1 MGYKQSVPPTIAFK
15 FDDQID
21 SDPCTVIAGQPFVL
35 PAKALTR
42 LKSLPFKGDIASINS
57 TTYPIDYDFNR
68 AVYNFTTQLN
78 NRHTCESLSPS
89 PTASSPSNIPY
100 AGYFPNCY
108 STFQNF
114 VPTPL
119 VSFTL
124 SFFVKDDTQSVLIGP
139 DTPTLV
145 PLIGPDT
152 PTLVPLIGPAFASF
166 LPPTVPSPFNNT
178 ISPVHASSSSTD

>member
-1 MGYKQSVPPTIAFK
+1 MVEQ
-15 FDDQID
+15 D

-78 NRHTCESLSPS
+78 NRHTC
-89 PTASSPSNIPY
+89 
-100 AGYFPNCY
+100 YFPNCY